1 MPVERGDPAVCSGSN
16 NMGGKGDM
24 TKTPSSLQDLSKSL
38 YDKAKAEPT
47 KRFWGLYV
55 HVCKKETLQEAYR
68 MAKKN
73 NGAPGID
80 GVTFEAIEESGAE
93 SFLQQI
99 RDELITNTYRPMRV
113 RKKEIPKDGGKVR
126 TLSIPSI
133 RDRVVQGA
141 LKLILEPIF
150 EADFQ
155 PGSYGYRPKRTA
167 HEAVSRVAEA
177 IVTEKTKIID
187 LDLRAYFDNVQHYL
201 VLAKVAKRV
210 QDDAVMRL
218 LKMILKATGKKG
230 VPQGGVV
237 SPLLSNL
244 YLNEVDR
251 MLEKAIDTTRNGKY
265 TYIQYVRFADD
276 LVILI
281 DSYSRHD
288 WLVKA
293 VEKRLRE
300 ELAKLRVEINEEKS
314 RMVDLRK
321 QGSFGF
327 LGFDFRR
334 IRSLKGVWRPQ
345 YTPKLKKRTAV
356 LAKLRDIFRRHASQ
370 PVGRVIEMINPIL
383 RGWVNYFAVGHSGRC
398 FTSIKDWVEKKIRRH
413 LMRARKRQGFGWK
426 RWSREWIYNVLGLF
440 NDYRVRRSASLPKV
454 ALAR

>member
-1 MPVERGDPAVCSGSN
+1 
-16 NMGGKGDM
+16 M

-201 VLAKVAKRV
+201 VLEKVAKRV

-251 MLEKAIDTTRNGKY
+251 MLEKAIATTRNGKY
-265 TYIQYVRFADD
+265 AYIQYVRFADD

-314 RMVDLRK
+314 RLVDLRK
-321 QGSFGF
+321 RGSFGF

-334 IRSLKGVWRPQ
+334 IRSLRGVWRPQ

-454 ALAR
+454 APAR

>member
-1 MPVERGDPAVCSGSN
+1 MPAERGNPAVCNGSN
-16 NMGGKGDM
+16 KMGGKGDM

-55 HVCKKETLQEAYR
+55 HVCKMETLQEAYE
-68 MAKKN
+68 MTKKN
-73 NGAPGID
+73 DGAPGID
-80 GVTFEAIEESGAE
+80 GVTFEVIEESGAE

-99 RDELITNTYRPMRV
+99 RDELIHNTYRPMRL

-126 TLSIPSI
+126 ILSIPSI

-155 PGSYGYRPKRTA
+155 AGSYGYRPKRTA
-167 HEAVSRVAEA
+167 HEAINRVAQA
-177 IVTEKTKIID
+177 IVEEKTKIID
-187 LDLRAYFDNVQHYL
+187 LDLRAYFDNVQHSL
-201 VLAKVAKRV
+201 LLEKVAKRV

-230 VPQGGVV
+230 VAQSGVV

-251 MLEKAIDTTRNGKY
+251 MLEKAIDTTRYGKY

-314 RMVDLRK
+314 RLVDLRK
-321 QGSFGF
+321 RGSFGF

-334 IRSLKGVWRPQ
+334 IRSLRGVWRPQ

-454 ALAR
+454 APAR